1 MRNWGTSKRNFF
13 GAFIRILQRGE
24 GGGGGGGLLLH
35 KIEFLFEVAC
45 FRELSRV
52 LKSRS
57 EVYTEY
63 SIKWIWEISS

>member
-1 MRNWGTSKRNFF
+1 MRNGGTSKRNFF

-24 GGGGGGGLLLH
+24 GGGGGLSH
-35 KIEFLFEVAC
+35 ESEFLFEVAG
-45 FRELSRV
+45 FRELSRG

-63 SIKWIWEISS
+63 SIKWISEISS